1 MKKAFTL
8 AEVLITAIIIG
19 VVTVLIIIPTSF
31 KAVSGDSEIID
42 NTQSNFTHK
51 ISVNKEFTDE
61 DTIVTSEDFLDNEVS
76 TLLSNDINGMDL
88 NSCKE
93 LVIRK
98 YNNRMKVYCRR

>member
-19 VVTVLIIIPTSF
+19 VVAVLIIPTSF
-31 KAVSGDSEIID
+31 KVVSGYSEIID
-42 NTQSNFTHK
+42 NTKSSFSRNINLDT
-51 ISVNKEFTDE
+51 ETMDLTTDVE
-61 DTIVTSEDFLDNEVS
+61 SL
-76 TLLSNDINGMDL
+76 DL
-88 NSCKE
+88 NSCRE

>member
-8 AEVLITAIIIG
+8 AEVLITAGIIG
-19 VVTVLIIIPTSF
+19 VVAVLMMPTLF
-31 KAVSGDSEIID
+31 KAASGDSKIID
-42 NTQSNFTHK
+42 NTKSSFSRNINLDT
-51 ISVNKEFTDE
+51 ETMDLTTDVE
-61 DTIVTSEDFLDNEVS
+61 SL
-76 TLLSNDINGMDL
+76 DL

>member
-19 VVTVLIIIPTSF
+19 VVALLMIPTLF
-31 KAVSGDSEIID
+31 NAASGDSEIID
-42 NTQSNFTHK
+42 NAQSNFTHK

-61 DTIVTSEDFLDNEVS
+61 NTIVTTEDFLDNEVS

>member
-8 AEVLITAIIIG
+8 AEVLITAGIIG
-19 VVTVLIIIPTSF
+19 VVAVLMMPTLF
-31 KAVSGDSEIID
+31 KADSGDSEIID
-42 NTQSNFTHK
+42 NTKSSFSRNIDLDT
-51 ISVNKEFTDE
+51 ETMDLTTDVE
-61 DTIVTSEDFLDNEVS
+61 SL
-76 TLLSNDINGMDL
+76 DL

>member
-19 VVTVLIIIPTSF
+19 VVAVLIIPTSF

-42 NTQSNFTHK
+42 NTKSSFSRNIDLDT
-51 ISVNKEFTDE
+51 ETMDLTTDVE
-61 DTIVTSEDFLDNEVS
+61 SL
-76 TLLSNDINGMDL
+76 DL
-88 NSCKE
+88 NSCRE

>member
-8 AEVLITAIIIG
+8 AEILITAGIIG
-19 VVTVLIIIPTSF
+19 VVAVLMMPTLF
-31 KAVSGDSEIID
+31 KADSGDSEIID
-42 NTQSNFTHK
+42 NTKSSFSRNIDLDT
-51 ISVNKEFTDE
+51 ETMDLTTDVE
-61 DTIVTSEDFLDNEVS
+61 SL
-76 TLLSNDINGMDL
+76 DL

>member
-19 VVTVLIIIPTSF
+19 VVAVLIIPTSF
-31 KAVSGDSEIID
+31 KADSGDSEVID
-42 NTQSNFTHK
+42 NTKSSFSRNINLDT
-51 ISVNKEFTDE
+51 ETMDLTTDVE
-61 DTIVTSEDFLDNEVS
+61 SL
-76 TLLSNDINGMDL
+76 DL

>member
-19 VVTVLIIIPTSF
+19 VVAVLIIPTSF

-42 NTQSNFTHK
+42 NTKSSFSRNINLDAETMDLT
-51 ISVNKEFTDE
+51 TDVE
-61 DTIVTSEDFLDNEVS
+61 SL
-76 TLLSNDINGMDL
+76 DL
-88 NSCKE
+88 NSCRE

>member
-8 AEVLITAIIIG
+8 AEVLITAGIIG
-19 VVTVLIIIPTSF
+19 VVAVLMMTTLF
-31 KAVSGDSEIID
+31 KAASGDSKIID
-42 NTQSNFTHK
+42 NTKSSFSRNIDLDT
-51 ISVNKEFTDE
+51 ETMDLTTDVE
-61 DTIVTSEDFLDNEVS
+61 SL
-76 TLLSNDINGMDL
+76 DL

>member
-19 VVTVLIIIPTSF
+19 VVAVLIIIIPTSF

-42 NTQSNFTHK
+42 NTKSSFSRNINLDT
-51 ISVNKEFTDE
+51 ETMDLTTDVE
-61 DTIVTSEDFLDNEVS
+61 SL
-76 TLLSNDINGMDL
+76 DL
-88 NSCKE
+88 NSCRE

>member
-19 VVTVLIIIPTSF
+19 VVAVLIIPTSF

-42 NTQSNFTHK
+42 NTKSSFSRNIDLDT
-51 ISVNKEFTDE
+51 ETMDLTTDVE
-61 DTIVTSEDFLDNEVS
+61 SL
-76 TLLSNDINGMDL
+76 DL

>member
-8 AEVLITAIIIG
+8 AEVLITAGIIG
-19 VVTVLIIIPTSF
+19 VVAVLMMPTLF

-42 NTQSNFTHK
+42 NTKSSFSRNIDLDT
-51 ISVNKEFTDE
+51 ETMDLTTDVE
-61 DTIVTSEDFLDNEVS
+61 SL
-76 TLLSNDINGMDL
+76 DL